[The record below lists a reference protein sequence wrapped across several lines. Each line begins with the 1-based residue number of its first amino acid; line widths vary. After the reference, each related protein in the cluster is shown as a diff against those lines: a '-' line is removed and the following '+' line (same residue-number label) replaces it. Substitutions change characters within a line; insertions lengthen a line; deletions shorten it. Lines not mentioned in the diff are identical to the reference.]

1 MEHFYKDLGE
11 EWFTYPELYK
21 SMVEKFPNK
30 SHFVEVGV
38 WKGMSASFMAVE
50 IINSGKKIKFDCVDN
65 WEVIDPLIPVEDYE
79 GIWEIFQTNIEPVKH
94 IINPVRAISWEAA
107 EKYKNK
113 SLDFVFIDAS
123 HDYESVK
130 RDIEAW
136 FPKIKK
142 GGVIAGHD
150 YDWCM
155 GVRQAVDEVFGKD
168 NVTETELCWVYNN

>member
-1 MEHFYKDLGE
+1 MEHFYKNLGE

-21 SMVEKFPNK
+21 SMVEKFPTN

-50 IINSGKKIKFDCVDN
+50 IINSGKQIKFDCVDN
-65 WEVIDPLIPVEDYE
+65 WEIIDPVIPKESYE
-79 GIWEIFQTNIEPVKH
+79 GIWEAFQANIEPVKH

-107 EKYKNK
+107 SNYKNK

-130 RDIEAW
+130 KDIEAW
-136 FPKIKK
+136 FPKVKK

-150 YDWCM
+150 YDWCD
-155 GVRQAVDEVFGKD
+155 GVINAVNELFGKE
-168 NVTETELCWVYNN
+168 NIIVTEKCWVYNK

>member
-21 SMVEKFPNK
+21 SMVEKFPNN

-50 IINSGKKIKFDCVDN
+50 IINSGKKIKFDCVDT
-65 WEVIDPLIPVEDYE
+65 WEIIDPAIPGEDYKD
-79 GIWEIFQTNIEPVKH
+79 IWEIFKTNIEPVKH
-94 IINPVRAISWEAA
+94 IINPVRSISWEAA
-107 EKYKNK
+107 SKYKNK

-130 RDIEAW
+130 KDIKAW
-136 FPKIKK
+136 LPKVKE

-150 YDWCM
+150 YDWCW
-155 GVRQAVDEVFGKD
+155 GVKDAVNEVFGKE
-168 NVTETELCWVYNN
+168 NIIETELCWVYNN

>member
-21 SMVEKFPNK
+21 SMVEKVNDK
-30 SHFVEVGV
+30 AHFVEVGV
-38 WKGMSASFMAVE
+38 WKGMSASYMAVE
-50 IINSGKKIKFDCVDN
+50 IINSGKQIKFDCVDN
-65 WEVIDPLIPVEDYE
+65 WEMIDPLIAEELYE
-79 GIWEIFQTNIEPVKH
+79 GIWETFQTNIEPVKH

-107 EKYKNK
+107 EQYKDK

-130 RDIEAW
+130 KDIEAW
-136 FPKIKK
+136 LPKVKK

-150 YDWCM
+150 YDWCE
-155 GVRQAVDEVFGKD
+155 GVIYAVNEIFGKE
-168 NVTETELCWVYNN
+168 NITETERCWVYNK

>member
-21 SMVEKFPNK
+21 SMVEKFPTK

-50 IINSGKKIKFDCVDN
+50 IINSGKQIKFDCVDT
-65 WEVIDPLIPVEDYE
+65 WEQIDSAIEEALYE
-79 GIWEIFQTNIEPVKH
+79 GIWETFQTNIEPVKH
-94 IINPVRAISWEAA
+94 IINPVRSISWEAA
-107 EKYKNK
+107 SKYKNK

-130 RDIEAW
+130 KDIEAW
-136 FPKIKK
+136 LPKVKE

-150 YDWCM
+150 YDWCD
-155 GVRQAVDEVFGKD
+155 GVRKAVDEVFEKK
-168 NVTETELCWVYNN
+168 NITETELCWVYNN